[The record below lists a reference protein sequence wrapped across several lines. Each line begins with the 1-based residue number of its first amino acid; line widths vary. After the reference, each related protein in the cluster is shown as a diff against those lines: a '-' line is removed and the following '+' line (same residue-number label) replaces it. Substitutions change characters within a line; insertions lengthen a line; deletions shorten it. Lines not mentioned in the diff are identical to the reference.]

1 MLFNSI
7 AFIFFLPTVFFLH
20 WLLVKQSQKN
30 QNLILLL
37 ASYFFY
43 GSWDWRFLG
52 LIVFSSFVDFSL
64 GKKIYNEKGPK
75 KKKKWLI
82 TSITINLLLLIFFKY
97 YNFFADSFY
106 ELFQFIG
113 ITVSPFTLKILLP
126 VGISFY
132 TFQTMSY
139 TIDIYRGKMKP
150 TNSALAFFTFVGF
163 FPQLV
168 AGPIERAADLVPQFL
183 RKRSF
188 SYKNAV
194 SGIRLILWGLFKKVV
209 VADTLAILVNHVYD
223 NPGTASSWQIILA
236 LLFFSIQVY
245 CDFSGYSDLAIGTAK
260 MFNINLSTNFK
271 TPFFS
276 KSMKEFWARWHIT
289 LSTWF
294 RDYIYIPL
302 GGNKSTEFNWH
313 RNLFLVMLISGLWHG
328 ASWNFVIWGAL
339 HGFFLVGENILKP
352 KIPSFLIRVNKR
364 PWLPVWN
371 LFSIIYTFSAFTGA
385 LLLFRAKNLDDV
397 SQLLNGINTVSLIN
411 DSLIDQLQLIYEYPT
426 QMITMGISLLILGG
440 VDFIIRNNS
449 IDHQL
454 NKLARK
460 SNYVIYTL
468 TIIWLLFA
476 GTFSQPQEFVYFQ
489 F

>member
-7 AFIFFLPTVFFLH
+7 SFVLFLPTVFFIH
-20 WLLVKQSQKN
+20 WLLVRQSQKS
-30 QNLILLL
+30 QNIVLLL

-52 LIVFSSFVDFSL
+52 LIIFSSFVDFSI
-64 GKKIYNEKGPK
+64 GKRIYQEQNQK
-75 KKKKWLI
+75 KRKNWLL
-82 TSITINLLLLIFFKY
+82 TSILTNLLLLVFFKY

-106 ELFQFIG
+106 ELFQLFG

-183 RKRSF
+183 RKRAF
-188 SYKNAV
+188 SYKNGV
-194 SGIRLILWGLFKKVV
+194 SGVRLILWGLFKKVA
-209 VADTLAILVNHVYD
+209 VADTLALLVNYVYE
-223 NPGTASSWQIILA
+223 NPSSASSWQIVLA
-236 LLFFSIQVY
+236 LLFFSVQVY

-260 MFNINLSTNFK
+260 LFNINLSTNFK

-276 KSMKEFWARWHIT
+276 KSMKEFWGRWHIT

-302 GGNKSTEFNWH
+302 GGNRSTEFKWH

-328 ASWNFVIWGAL
+328 ASWNFVIWGGL
-339 HGFFLVGENILKP
+339 HGAFLVFENLIKP
-352 KIPSFLIRVNKR
+352 HVPKFLSTANRK
-364 PWLPVWN
+364 PWRGLWN
-371 LFSIIYTFSAFTGA
+371 LVSIGYPFLAFTIA
-385 LLLFRAKNLDDV
+385 LLLFRAKNLQDV
-397 SQLLNGINTVSLIN
+397 STLIQGLHLTSIIHESFLTNLQAVYEEPIHMISL
-411 DSLIDQLQLIYEYPT
+411 
-426 QMITMGISLLILGG
+426 GISLVILGT
-440 VDFIIRNNS
+440 VDYKIRNSS
-449 IDHQL
+449 IDYQL
-454 NKLARK
+454 NKLPRLL
-460 SNYVIYTL
+460 NYVLYSL
-468 TIIWLLFA
+468 LIIWLLFA